1 MKLWKA
7 FTTMALMSM
16 ALIGIEAAAQVP
28 AVWAI
33 GDSTASN
40 VNHRG
45 WADPFGDYFDQT
57 KAHTVNRARAGRSS
71 RTFVTEGLW
80 EKVRAELKPGDYVFI
95 QFGHNDSSAPDKDR
109 ARGSLP
115 GLGEESKEFT
125 LPNGSQETVY
135 TFGHYMRRMIGEAK
149 AVGALP
155 VVLSPTVRNIWQEGK
170 VERADGQFTKW
181 SAEVAKAEGVPFL
194 DVTSAIADQYDK
206 LGEVK
211 VKAWFPEDHTHTSPE
226 GADFTA
232 SLVVACLK
240 GINSP
245 LAAFTNR
252 AAVNAARTGV
262 HRRYQHET

>member
-7 FTTMALMSM
+7 FTTVALMSM
-16 ALIGIEAAAQVP
+16 ALIGIEAVAQVP
-28 AVWAI
+28 TVWAI

-45 WADPFGDYFDQT
+45 WGDPFGDYFDQA
-57 KAHTVNRARAGRSS
+57 KVHSVNRARAGRSS

-80 EKVRAELKPGDYVFI
+80 EKVRA
-95 QFGHNDSSAPDKDR
+95 
-109 ARGSLP
+109 RGSLP
-115 GLGEESKEFT
+115 GLGDESQEFT

-149 AVGALP
+149 AAGALP
-155 VVLSPTVRNIWQEGK
+155 VVLSLTVRNIWKEGK
-170 VERADGQFTKW
+170 VERANGQFTKW
-181 SAEVAKAEGVPFL
+181 SAEVAKAELVPFL

-252 AAVNAARTGV
+252 AAVN
-262 HRRYQHET
+262 